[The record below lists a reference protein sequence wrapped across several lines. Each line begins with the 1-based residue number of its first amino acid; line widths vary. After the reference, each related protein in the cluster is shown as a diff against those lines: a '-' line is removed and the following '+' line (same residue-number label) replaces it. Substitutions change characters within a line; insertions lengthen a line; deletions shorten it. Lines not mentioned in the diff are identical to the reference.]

1 MLKSGKSATDRM
13 GGAATQPLP
22 LSAQFAAVI
31 KEASIPK
38 FIAITLQLALL
49 LWIVDLYA
57 IEERSGLSRE
67 LLYLVFGGFVV
78 HAWLPLKWRMPMFFG
93 LTVAAMVIVFQPLY
107 AAWLVG
113 ISLGLIGLCHLPVPK
128 WLRLSLIVGAGAAL
142 TALRAEWITTSWS
155 GVIITVLGSMF
166 MFRLVLYLYDMG
178 NEKKKASIWE
188 RLCYFFMLPNV
199 IFPFYPIVDY
209 ITYRRTYYN
218 KDAYTIYQK
227 GVLWMLRGAI
237 HLLLYR
243 IVYYHMSPAIEDIQN
258 IGGVVLFITS
268 SYLLYL
274 RISGLFHF
282 IIGLMCL
289 FGFNLPETHKLYFLA
304 SGFNDYWRRI
314 NIYWKDFMM
323 KIFFYPIFM
332 KTREWGGTT
341 ALVFSTLVVFLCTWL
356 LHSYQWFWLQN
367 HFPITVVDGVY
378 WGVLGV
384 LVAINSVWETKR
396 GKKKTLSKGKKKS
409 WDAIG
414 TVRLALQTTATF
426 VFLSLMWSFWSSKSA
441 PEWWAVMAQAANGSP
456 QDFLFVGLGI
466 AGIFLFIV
474 LWYYLE
480 EHGMGFT
487 FEEQKATFNRTALFT
502 SVGLLAVY
510 GLGQPSFYN
519 NLGDRTGA
527 FMASLQVDRMSIK
540 DEQVQE
546 RGYYEQLLDN
556 RPQMSALWEKGN
568 KRPTDWQGMVPSGIA
583 VETDD
588 LMYEVLRPSIKNT
601 VFKRAP
607 LSTNQWS
614 MRDMEYDKQVPEN
627 TVRMAMLG
635 KSYEMGWGVRNGDVM
650 EQITED
656 KLNAEY
662 APESGRRYEI
672 FNYSIG
678 GYSLVQYVELSE
690 NTFPEFSPEVV
701 FVTAH
706 AGEGSRVVANILKI
720 YNKGTTLTPELQQF
734 VDQAGVVRDMEYA
747 EQKRRLDE
755 LEEAIVRWGYDRLI
769 KAYNDQGITPIWMF
783 VPRTMGH
790 QTDLEGNKEN
800 DTEYMRW
807 SAIARET
814 GFEHRWNL
822 SGAFDDYDELLQ
834 IQLAE
839 WDTHPN
845 TKGHHL
851 LADKFFDVLMEN
863 VNVWDIP
870 EGSKSIT
877 SSGSPMETDS
887 LNVAQTV
894 TN

>member
-1 MLKSGKSATDRM
+1 MLKSSKTATDQL
-13 GGAATQPLP
+13 GGAAAQSLP
-22 LSAQFAAVI
+22 LSAQFAAMI

-38 FIAITLQLALL
+38 FIAVTLQLGLL
-49 LWIVDLYA
+49 LWILDMYA
-57 IEERSGLSRE
+57 IEERSGLSTD
-67 LLYLVFGGFVV
+67 LMYLIFGGFVI
-78 HAWLPLKWRMPMFFG
+78 HAWLPMKWRMPFFFG
-93 LTVAAMVIVFQPLY
+93 LTVAAMVLVFQPVY
-107 AAWLVG
+107 AAWLVA
-113 ISLGLIGLCHLPVPK
+113 ISLALIGLVHLPVPK
-128 WLRLSLIVGAGAAL
+128 WLRLSLVVGAGAVL
-142 TALRAEWITTSWS
+142 TAMRAEWITTSWS
-155 GVIITVLGSMF
+155 SVIITVLGSMF
-166 MFRLVLYLYDMG
+166 MFRLVLYIYDVG
-178 NEKKKASIWE
+178 NEKKKANIWE

-237 HLLLYR
+237 HLIFYR

-282 IIGLMCL
+282 IIGLMCM

-332 KTREWGGTT
+332 KTRNWGGTT
-341 ALVFSTLVVFLCTWL
+341 ALVFSTLVVFLFTWL

-367 HFPITVVDGVY
+367 HFPITFVDGMY

-396 GKKKTLSKGKKKS
+396 GKKKKLSKGKKGS
-409 WDAIG
+409 WDAGG
-414 TVRLALQTTATF
+414 TIRLALQTTATF

-441 PEWWAVMAQAANGSP
+441 TEWWVVMSQAGNSTAME
-456 QDFLFVGLGI
+456 FLWVGLGVTAI
-466 AGIFLFIV
+466 FAGIFL
-474 LWYYLE
+474 WYFLE
-480 EHGMGFT
+480 DNGYGLT
-487 FEEQKATFNRTALFT
+487 FEEQKATFTRTALFT
-502 SVGLLAVY
+502 SVGLLALY
-510 GLGQPSFYN
+510 GIGQPQFYN
-519 NLGDRTGA
+519 NLGDRPGA

-540 DEQVQE
+540 DEKVQE

-556 RPQMSALWEKGN
+556 RPQMSALWQSGN

-583 VETDD
+583 KETDN
-588 LMYEVLRPSIKNT
+588 LMYEELRPSIKNT

-607 LSTNQWS
+607 LSTNQWH
-614 MRDMEYDKQVPEN
+614 MRDMEYAKEKPEQ
-627 TVRMAMLG
+627 TIRMAMLG
-635 KSYEMGWGVRNGDVM
+635 KSYEMGWGVRNSEVM
-650 EQITED
+650 EQVTED

-662 APESGRRYEI
+662 AAQSGYNYEI
-672 FNYSIG
+672 MNFSVG
-678 GYSLVQYVELSE
+678 GYSIVQYVELSE
-690 NTFPEFSPEVV
+690 KSFPEFAPDVV
-701 FVTAH
+701 IVTTH

-720 YNKGTTLTPELQQF
+720 YNKGTALPDYLQGF
-734 VDQAGVVRDMEYA
+734 LDRAGVQRDMEYA

-755 LEEAIVRWGYDRLI
+755 LEEDIVRWGYTRML
-769 KAYNDQGITPIWMF
+769 KAYEEQGVLPIWVF

-790 QTDLEGNKEN
+790 QFATDGVAEN
-800 DTEYMRW
+800 VSEFKRW
-807 SAIARET
+807 SAIAEET
-814 GFEHRWNL
+814 GFEHLWNL
-822 SGAFDDYDELLQ
+822 SGTFDEYEEVLQ

-845 TKGHHL
+845 ALGHDL
-851 LADKFFDVLMEN
+851 LGQRFFEVVVENIHVLECKVQRATCKVGSMEVAD
-863 VNVWDIP
+863 
-870 EGSKSIT
+870 EGQV
-877 SSGSPMETDS
+877 SGEEG
-887 LNVAQTV
+887 N
-894 TN
+894 

>member
-1 MLKSGKSATDRM
+1 MLKSSKTATDQL
-13 GGAATQPLP
+13 GGAAAQPLP
-22 LSAQFAAVI
+22 ISAQFAAMI
-31 KEASIPK
+31 KEASVPK
-38 FIAITLQLALL
+38 FLAVTLQLGLL
-49 LWIVDLYA
+49 LWIIDLYA
-57 IEERSGLSRE
+57 IEERSGLSQD
-67 LLYLVFGGFVV
+67 LMYLIFGGFVV
-78 HAWLPLKWRMPMFFG
+78 HAWLPMKWRMPFFFG

-113 ISLGLIGLCHLPVPK
+113 ISLALIGLCHIPIPK
-128 WLRLSLIVGAGAAL
+128 WIRLTIIVGAAAAL

-166 MFRLVLYLYDMG
+166 MFRLVLYLYDVG
-178 NEKKKASIWE
+178 NEKKKANVWE

-237 HLLLYR
+237 HLILYR

-282 IIGLMCL
+282 IIGLMCM

-332 KTREWGGTT
+332 KTRAWGGTT
-341 ALVFSTLVVFLCTWL
+341 ALVFSTLVVFLFTWL

-396 GKKKTLSKGKKKS
+396 GKKKSLSKGKKGS
-409 WDAIG
+409 WDAAG

-441 PEWWAVMAQAANGSP
+441 TEWWAVMAQAGNGSTM
-456 QDFLFVGLGI
+456 DFVWVGLGI
-466 AGIFLFIV
+466 AGIFLFIF
-474 LWYYLE
+474 LWYFLE
-480 EHGMGFT
+480 DHGYGLT
-487 FEEQKATFNRTALFT
+487 FEEQKATFTRTALFT

-510 GLGQPSFYN
+510 AIGQPQFYN
-519 NLGDRTGA
+519 NMGDRPGA

-540 DEQVQE
+540 DEKVQE

-556 RPQMSALWEKGN
+556 RPQMSALWQSGN

-588 LMYEVLRPSIKNT
+588 LMYEQLRPSIKNT

-607 LSTNQWS
+607 LSTNQWH
-614 MRDMEYDKQVPEN
+614 MRDMEYAKEKPEQ
-627 TVRMAMLG
+627 TIRMAMLG
-635 KSYEMGWGVRNGDVM
+635 KSYEMGWGVRNAEVM

-662 APESGRRYEI
+662 ASQSGFDYEI
-672 FNYSIG
+672 MNFSVG
-678 GYSLVQYVELSE
+678 GYSIVQYVELSE
-690 NTFPEFSPEVV
+690 NAFPEFKPDVV
-701 FVTAH
+701 FITTH

-720 YNKGTTLTPELQQF
+720 YNKGTVLPEHLQAF
-734 VDQAGVVRDMEYA
+734 LDRAGVTKDMEYA

-755 LEEAIVRWGYDRLI
+755 LEEDIVRWGYDRML
-769 KAYNDQGITPIWMF
+769 KAYEAQGITPIWMF

-790 QTDLEGNKEN
+790 QTDLEGVTEN
-800 DTEYMRW
+800 TSEFTRW
-807 SAIARET
+807 SAIAEEA

-822 SGAFDDYDELLQ
+822 SGTFDAYEELLQ

-845 TKGHHL
+845 ALGHDL
-851 LADKFFDVLMEN
+851 LGQQFYDVMVQHMDVIE
-863 VNVWDIP
+863 P
-870 EGSKSIT
+870 G
-877 SSGSPMETDS
+877 
-887 LNVAQTV
+887 Q
-894 TN
+894 